1 MTAIARADW
10 RPYPVDD
17 LLAMLLVPGRGAGT
31 IVLTISRGQTAEAVH
46 RVGYDDGAYI
56 LELDADEQPV
66 AAYHR
71 GAVS

>member
-1 MTAIARADW
+1 MTPTPRPDW
-10 RPYPVDD
+10 RPYPVDAV
-17 LLAMLLVPGRGAGT
+17 LAMILRATPDTA
-31 IVLTISRGQTAEAVH
+31 VLTISTHQAADTFH
-46 RVGYDDGAYI
+46 RVGYDEGFYI

>member
-1 MTAIARADW
+1 MTAITRPDW
-10 RPYPVDD
+10 RSYPVDD
-17 LLAMLLVPGRGAGT
+17 VLAMVLQARAGT
-31 IVLTISRGQTAEAVH
+31 MVLTISVGQTADAFH